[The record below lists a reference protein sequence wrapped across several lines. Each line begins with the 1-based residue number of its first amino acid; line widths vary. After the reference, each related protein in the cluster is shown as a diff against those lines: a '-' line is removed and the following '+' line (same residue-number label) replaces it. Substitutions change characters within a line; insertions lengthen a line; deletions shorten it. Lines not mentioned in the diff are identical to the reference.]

1 MNSSDMNSRD
11 TEGADI
17 GLSVVVPVFNEVENV
32 PTLIQEIHDVL
43 ATLNLNSEII
53 IVNDGSRDGTG
64 KILDEWA
71 KKIENLKVVHL
82 RKNFGQTSALVAG
95 FHQANGAIIISMDGD
110 LQNDPRDFPKL
121 IEKLNE
127 GYDIVSGW
135 RKNRQDKLMSRKL
148 PSWVANR
155 IISMATNVKLHDYGC
170 SLKAFRKEVV
180 DNINL
185 YGEMHRFIP
194 AVASWMGIELAEIEV
209 NHRARTRGQ
218 SKYGISRTF
227 RVILDLITVKFLLSF
242 SNKPIQV
249 FGFAGMV
256 ALFAGAIMFF
266 WVVVQ
271 KLVFHIPAHRPLLT
285 ISLLCILSG
294 LQFICFG
301 LLAEMMIRI
310 YHESTTKPIYAI
322 KSITH
327 GRASSV
333 R

>member
-1 MNSSDMNSRD
+1 MNSRD